1 MPVYDYR
8 CDTTGDLFQVS
19 HPMMV
24 KLSTWADLCDVGG
37 FDSGTTAADA
47 PITKLLTTSGGL
59 SNKPLRKAEA
69 SPCKTCGGCPERCG
83 T

>member
-8 CDTTGDLFQVS
+8 CDTTGDIFQVR
-19 HPMMV
+19 HPVMV

-37 FDSGTTAADA
+37 FDSGTTATNA
-47 PITKLLTTSGGL
+47 PITKLLATSNVP
-59 SNKPLRKAEA
+59 SNKPLNNAGTPR
-69 SPCKTCGGCPERCG
+69 CITCGGCHEHCD